1 MVAEGD
7 IMFYADNETVL
18 NEDFLSVNNQYT
30 DKEFDRNA
38 NANEVGKL
46 LTQLA
51 ALRTQYDE
59 CISALRKIEDSES
72 DEFKQLREKADKI
85 NLDAEKIEG
94 EIKTNTGFFTKQSR
108 VRMIKLRGVPSMGYL
123 FGVDSMEKFCPEIK
137 DENLEEYV
145 GQDFDTVN
153 GVKFIEVYIPKKNEP
168 SQRSSKEGKRQKK
181 IEKFDK
187 MIPGQFAFHY
197 DTFPLGK
204 NIDRIKPDDT
214 VTVSVKVHGTSAIY
228 ANILTKKPKDI
239 KTPFKWLDVICNKVY
254 HALPFK
260 WQKTENVYDHIYSS
274 RTVIKNQYINHDVT
288 GGYYGR
294 DIWGEYN
301 DLLKDFIPEGMTV
314 YGEIFGYMTNSQT
327 MIQKNYD
334 YGCPVGHNKFMP
346 YRITTMNEDG
356 TKREWEVTEVH
367 EWTVNLM
374 NEHPEVADR
383 LFPIEILYVGKLGD
397 LYQLDVRNH
406 WHENVLNKMA
416 NEKRWLMERRET
428 LCTNKVPR
436 EGIVLRIVG
445 DPVKEAFK
453 LKTNAF
459 ALQERDLIDQGEM
472 DMEMTENY
480 GN

>member
-72 DEFKQLREKADKI
+72 DEFKQLREKADNI

-94 EIKTNTGFFTKQSR
+94 EIKANTGFFTKQSR

-145 GQDFDTVN
+145 GLDFDTVN
-153 GVKFIEVYIPKKNEP
+153 GVKFIEV
-168 SQRSSKEGKRQKK
+168 
-181 IEKFDK
+181 F
-187 MIPGQFAFHY
+187 
-197 DTFPLGK
+197 
-204 NIDRIKPDDT
+204 DRIKPDDT

-301 DLLKDFIPEGMTV
+301 ELLKDFIPEGMTV